1 MRMGRTRRSK
11 NRGEMCK
18 VFSFIIKISKRE
30 IGAVCLSV
38 GQHFS
43 IKRKTT
49 SLTLLDP
56 TCTRDQTAEGRAD
69 PKCYENKS
77 FLQENPAV
85 TRSSENLSWDNSSR
99 KTESNFF
106 PESKE

>member
-1 MRMGRTRRSK
+1 MGRARRSK

-18 VFSFIIKISKRE
+18 VFSFIIKMSKRE

-69 PKCYENKS
+69 PKYYENNLFCRRTQLS
-77 FLQENPAV
+77 QEAV
-85 TRSSENLSWDNSSR
+85 KTSAGTILPGRLNRTSSR
-99 KTESNFF
+99 NLKSED
-106 PESKE
+106 